1 MLPEGFVY
9 IKDVIP
15 SVREDIR
22 YAGYHNFVG
31 CPVDGYFAPRG
42 VLRIEAAQAL
52 KNAAEVFER
61 QGLYLLI
68 YDAYRP
74 QRAVDHF
81 VRWAADPG
89 DIKTK
94 DEFYPTLDK
103 SELFP
108 RGYIAVRSGHSRGLT
123 VDLTL
128 TDGEGNELDMGGGFD
143 WFAKIS
149 SHDYADLTPAQKNNR
164 EQLRSGML
172 AAGFGDYVEEW
183 WHYTYRFGPE
193 METYYDFPIDGE

>member
-9 IKDVIP
+9 VTDVIP

-31 CPVDGYFAPRG
+31 CPVDGYFASRAVLKEKAALALAKAVKAFEEKGYG
-42 VLRIEAAQAL
+42 V
-52 KNAAEVFER
+52 
-61 QGLYLLI
+61 LI

-81 VRWAADPG
+81 VRWAKDAD

-108 RGYIAVRSGHSRGLT
+108 KGYIAVYSGHSRGLT

-128 TDGEGNELDMGGGFD
+128 TDKDGNEIDMGGEFD
-143 WFAKIS
+143 WFSKIS
-149 SHDYADLTPAQKNNR
+149 SHDYENLTEAQKANR
-164 EQLRSGML
+164 RLLREGML
-172 AAGFGDYVEEW
+172 AAGFDDYVEEW
-183 WHYTYRFGPE
+183 WHYTFICDDPKE
-193 METYYDFPIDGE
+193 YYDFPIE

>member
-9 IKDVIP
+9 IQDIIP

-22 YAGYHNFVG
+22 YAGDHNFVG
-31 CPVDGYFAPRG
+31 CPVDGYFAPKS
-42 VLRIEAAQAL
+42 VLQECAALAL
-52 KNAAEVFER
+52 KKASQEFEKM
-61 QGLYLLI
+61 GYSLLI

-81 VRWAADPG
+81 VRWAKDPD

-94 DEFYPTLDK
+94 DEFYPELDK

-108 RGYIAVRSGHSRGLT
+108 KGYIAVYSGHSRGLT

-128 TDGEGNELDMGGGFD
+128 TDSEGKEIDMGGEFD
-143 WFAKIS
+143 WFSKIS
-149 SHDYADLTPAQKNNR
+149 SHDYENLTEAQKANR
-164 EQLRSGML
+164 RLLREGML
-172 AAGFGDYVEEW
+172 AAGFDDYAEEW
-183 WHYTYRFGPE
+183 WHYTFICDAPKV
-193 METYYDFPIDGE
+193 YYDFPIE

>member
-9 IKDVIP
+9 IRDVIP
-15 SVREDIR
+15 TAYEDIR
-22 YAGYHNFVG
+22 YAGSHNFVG

-42 VLRIEAAQAL
+42 VLREEAAMAL
-52 KNAAEVFER
+52 KNAADAFEK

-81 VRWAADPG
+81 VRWAKDL
-89 DIKTK
+89 DDTK
-94 DEFYPTLDK
+94 MKAEFYPTLDK

-108 RGYIAVRSGHSRGLT
+108 RGYIAVYSGHSRGMT

-128 TDGEGNELDMGGGFD
+128 TDGDGTPLDMGGEFD

-149 SHDYADLTPAQKNNR
+149 SHDYADLTPAQKANR
-164 EQLRSGML
+164 RLLRETML
-172 AAGFGDYVEEW
+172 AAGFEDYSEEW
-183 WHYTYRFGPE
+183 WHYTLPSDAPKV
-193 METYYDFPIDGE
+193 YYDFPIE

>member
-9 IKDVIP
+9 IQDIIP

-22 YAGYHNFVG
+22 YAGDHNFVG
-31 CPVDGYFAPRG
+31 CPVDGYFAPKS
-42 VLRIEAAQAL
+42 VLQECAALALKKAAQ
-52 KNAAEVFER
+52 EFEKK
-61 QGLYLLI
+61 GYGLLI

-81 VRWAADPG
+81 VRWAKDPD

-94 DEFYPTLDK
+94 DEFYPELDK

-108 RGYIAVRSGHSRGLT
+108 KGYIAVYSGHSRGLT

-128 TDGEGNELDMGGGFD
+128 TDSEGKEIDMGGEFD
-143 WFAKIS
+143 WFSKIS
-149 SHDYADLTPAQKNNR
+149 SHDYENLTEAQKANR
-164 EQLRSGML
+164 RLLREGML
-172 AAGFGDYVEEW
+172 AAGFDDYVEEW
-183 WHYTYRFGPE
+183 WHYTFICDAPKV
-193 METYYDFPIDGE
+193 YYDFPIE

>member
-9 IKDVIP
+9 VKDVVP
-15 SVREDIR
+15 SAREDIR
-22 YAGYHNFVG
+22 YAGSHNFVG

-42 VLRIEAAQAL
+42 VLKTEAAQAL
-52 KNAAEVFER
+52 KVAAKAFEK

-81 VRWAADPG
+81 VRWAKDPN

-108 RGYIAVRSGHSRGLT
+108 KGYIAVYSGHSRGLT

-128 TDGEGNELDMGGGFD
+128 TDKDGNELDMGGEFD
-143 WFAKIS
+143 WFSKIS
-149 SHDYADLTPAQKNNR
+149 SHDYAELTPQQKKNR
-164 EQLRSGML
+164 QLLREGML
-172 AAGFGDYVEEW
+172 AAGFDDYSEEW
-183 WHYTYRFGPE
+183 WHYTYITEGE
-193 METYYDFPIDGE
+193 KVYYDFPIE

>member
-9 IKDVIP
+9 IKDIIP

-22 YAGYHNFVG
+22 YAGDHNFVG
-31 CPVDGYFAPRG
+31 CPVDGYFAPKS
-42 VLRIEAAQAL
+42 VLKEEAALAL
-52 KNAAEVFER
+52 KKAAEEFEK

-81 VRWAADPG
+81 VRWAKDES
-89 DIKTK
+89 DIKMK
-94 DEFYPTLDK
+94 EEFYPELDK

-108 RGYIAVRSGHSRGLT
+108 KGYIAVYSGHSRGLT

-128 TDGEGNELDMGGGFD
+128 VDREGNELDMGGEFD
-143 WFAKIS
+143 WFSRIS
-149 SHDYADLTPAQKNNR
+149 SHDYEIVNTVANRVIELTPDGWQDFHGTYEEFVEHQKKKGITGIS
-164 EQLRSGML
+164 L
-172 AAGFGDYVEEW
+172 
-183 WHYTYRFGPE
+183 
-193 METYYDFPIDGE
+193 

>member
-31 CPVDGYFAPRG
+31 CPVDGYFAPKS
-42 VLRIEAAQAL
+42 VLQECAALAL
-52 KNAAEVFER
+52 KKAAEEFER

-81 VRWAADPG
+81 VRWAKDP
-89 DIKTK
+89 DDVKTK
-94 DEFYPTLDK
+94 AEFYPTLDK

-108 RGYIAVRSGHSRGLT
+108 KGYIAVYSGHSRGLT

-128 TDGEGNELDMGGGFD
+128 TDKDGNELDMGGEFD
-143 WFAKIS
+143 WFSKIS
-149 SHDYADLTPAQKNNR
+149 SHEYDQLTPQQKANR
-164 EQLRSGML
+164 QLLRSGML
-172 AAGFGDYVEEW
+172 AAGFDDYSEEW
-183 WHYTYRFGPE
+183 WHYTFICDAPKV
-193 METYYDFPIDGE
+193 YYDFPIE

>member
-9 IKDVIP
+9 VTDVIP

-31 CPVDGYFAPRG
+31 CPVDGYFAPRA
-42 VLRIEAAQAL
+42 VLKEKAALAL
-52 KNAAEVFER
+52 KKAVQVFEEK
-61 QGLYLLI
+61 GFGVLI

-81 VRWAADPG
+81 VRWAKDPD

-108 RGYIAVRSGHSRGLT
+108 KGYIAVYSGHSRGLT

-128 TDGEGNELDMGGGFD
+128 TDKDGNEIDMGGEFD
-143 WFAKIS
+143 WFSKIS
-149 SHDYADLTPAQKNNR
+149 SHDYADLTSQQKKNR
-164 EQLRSGML
+164 ETLRQGML
-172 AAGFGDYVEEW
+172 AAGFDDYSEEW
-183 WHYTYRFGPE
+183 WHYTFICDEPKV
-193 METYYDFPIDGE
+193 YYDFPIE

>member
-9 IKDVIP
+9 IKDIIG

-22 YAGYHNFVG
+22 YAGDHNFVG
-31 CPVDGYFAPRG
+31 CPVDGYFAPKS
-42 VLRIEAAQAL
+42 VLKEEAALAL
-52 KNAAEVFER
+52 KKAAEEFEK

-81 VRWAADPG
+81 VRWAKDES
-89 DIKTK
+89 DIKMK
-94 DEFYPTLDK
+94 EEFYPELDK

-108 RGYIAVRSGHSRGLT
+108 KGYIAVYSGHSRGLT

-128 TDGEGNELDMGGGFD
+128 VDRAGNELDMGGEFD
-143 WFAKIS
+143 WFSKIS
-149 SHDYADLTPAQKNNR
+149 SHDYENLTPQQKANR
-164 EQLRSGML
+164 ELLRRGML
-172 AAGFGDYVEEW
+172 AAGFDDYSEEW
-183 WHYTYRFGPE
+183 WHYTFKCDLPKV
-193 METYYDFPIDGE
+193 YYDFPIE

>member
-9 IKDVIP
+9 VKDVIP

-31 CPVDGYFAPRG
+31 CPVDGYSAPRA
-42 VLRIEAAQAL
+42 VLKEKAAQAL
-52 KNAAEVFER
+52 AKAVKAFEEK
-61 QGLYLLI
+61 GYGVLI

-81 VRWAADPG
+81 VRWAKDPQ

-108 RGYIAVRSGHSRGLT
+108 KGYIAVYSGHSRGLT

-128 TDGEGNELDMGGGFD
+128 TDKDGNEIDMGGEFD
-143 WFAKIS
+143 WFSKIS
-149 SHDYADLTPAQKNNR
+149 SHDYENLTEAQKANR
-164 EQLRSGML
+164 RLLREGML
-172 AAGFGDYVEEW
+172 AAGFDDYVEEW
-183 WHYTYRFGPE
+183 WHYTFITEGE
-193 METYYDFPIDGE
+193 KIYYDFPIE

>member
-31 CPVDGYFAPRG
+31 CPVDGYFAPKS
-42 VLRIEAAQAL
+42 VLKTEAAQAL
-52 KNAAEVFER
+52 KNAADAFEK

-81 VRWAADPG
+81 VRWA
-89 DIKTK
+89 K
-94 DEFYPTLDK
+94 DERDTRMKAEFYPALEK

-108 RGYIAVRSGHSRGLT
+108 KGYIAERSGHSRGMT

-128 TDGEGNELDMGGGFD
+128 TDADGNALDMGGEFD
-143 WFAKIS
+143 WFSKAS
-149 SHDYADLTPAQKNNR
+149 SHDYEGLTTAQKENR
-164 EQLRSGML
+164 ALLRRGMID
-172 AAGFGDYVEEW
+172 AGFEDYSEEW
-183 WHYTYRFGPE
+183 WHYTFRCDAPNV
-193 METYYDFPIDGE
+193 YYDFPIE

>member
-9 IKDVIP
+9 IQDIIP

-22 YAGYHNFVG
+22 YAGDHNFVG
-31 CPVDGYFAPRG
+31 CPVDGYFAPKS
-42 VLRIEAAQAL
+42 VLQECAALAL
-52 KNAAEVFER
+52 KKASQEFEKM
-61 QGLYLLI
+61 GYGLLI

-81 VRWAADPG
+81 VRWAKDPD

-94 DEFYPTLDK
+94 DEFYPELDK

-108 RGYIAVRSGHSRGLT
+108 KGYIAVYSGHSRGLT

-128 TDGEGNELDMGGGFD
+128 TDSEGKEIDMGGEFD
-143 WFAKIS
+143 WFSKIS
-149 SHDYADLTPAQKNNR
+149 SHDYENLTETQKANR
-164 EQLRSGML
+164 RLLREGML
-172 AAGFGDYVEEW
+172 AAGFDDYAEEW
-183 WHYTYRFGPE
+183 WHYTFICDAPKV
-193 METYYDFPIDGE
+193 YYDFPIE

>member
-31 CPVDGYFAPRG
+31 CPVDGYAAPLG
-42 VLRIEAAQAL
+42 VLHVSAAMALREAA
-52 KNAAEVFER
+52 AAFEK

-81 VRWAADPG
+81 VRWAADPA
-89 DIKTK
+89 DVKTK
-94 DEFYPTLDK
+94 EEFYPTLDK

-108 RGYIAVRSGHSRGLT
+108 KGYIAVRSGHSRGLT

-128 TDGEGNELDMGGGFD
+128 TDKDGNELDMGGGFD
-143 WFAKIS
+143 WFSKIS
-149 SHDYADLTPAQKNNR
+149 AHDYDGLTQEQKANR
-164 EQLRSGML
+164 ELLRRGML
-172 AAGFGDYVEEW
+172 EAGFGDYVEEW
-183 WHYTYRFGPE
+183 WHYTYRHGPQLCE
-193 METYYDFPIDGE
+193 YYDFPIDEE

>member
-9 IKDVIP
+9 IKEIIP

-22 YAGYHNFVG
+22 YAGSHNFVG
-31 CPVDGYFAPRG
+31 CPVDGYCAARG
-42 VLRIEAAQAL
+42 VLKTEAALAL
-52 KNAAEVFER
+52 KKAAEAFEK

-81 VRWAADPG
+81 VRWAQDES
-89 DIKTK
+89 DIKMK
-94 DEFYPTLDK
+94 DEFYPELDK

-108 RGYIAVRSGHSRGLT
+108 KGYIAVYSGHSRGLT

-128 TDGEGNELDMGGGFD
+128 TDGDGNALDMGGEFD
-143 WFAKIS
+143 WFSNIS
-149 SHDYADLTPAQKNNR
+149 SHGYVALTQRQRENR
-164 EQLRSGML
+164 LLLREGML
-172 AAGFGDYVEEW
+172 AAGFEDYVEEW
-183 WHYTYRFGPE
+183 WHYTFK
-193 METYYDFPIDGE
+193 MEGEKVYYDFPIE

>member
-9 IKDVIP
+9 IRDVIP
-15 SVREDIR
+15 TAYEDIR
-22 YAGYHNFVG
+22 YAGSHNFVG

-42 VLRIEAAQAL
+42 VLRTEAALAL
-52 KNAAEVFER
+52 KSAADAFEAK
-61 QGLYLLI
+61 GLYLLI

-81 VRWAADPG
+81 VRWAKDLS
-89 DIKTK
+89 DTK
-94 DEFYPTLDK
+94 MKAEFYPTLEK

-108 RGYIAVRSGHSRGLT
+108 RGYIAVYSGHSRGMT

-128 TDGEGNELDMGGGFD
+128 TDRDGTPLDMGGEFD

-149 SHDYADLTPAQKNNR
+149 SHDYEALTPAQRENR
-164 EQLRSGML
+164 RLLRAGML
-172 AAGFGDYVEEW
+172 EAGFEDYSEEW
-183 WHYTYRFGPE
+183 WHYTLPSDAPKV
-193 METYYDFPIDGE
+193 YYDFPIE

>member
-9 IKDVIP
+9 IRDVVP
-15 SVREDIR
+15 SAREDIR

-42 VLRIEAAQAL
+42 VLKAEAAQAL
-52 KNAAEVFER
+52 KKAADAFEA

-81 VRWAADPG
+81 VRWAEDEAD
-89 DIKTK
+89 TK
-94 DEFYPTLDK
+94 MKAEFYPTLDK

-108 RGYIAVRSGHSRGLT
+108 KGYIAVYSGHSRALT

-128 TDGEGNELDMGGGFD
+128 TDGEGNPLDMGGEFD
-143 WFAKIS
+143 WFSKIS
-149 SHDYADLTPAQKNNR
+149 SHDYEDLTPQQKKNR
-164 EQLRSGML
+164 VLLRQGML
-172 AAGFGDYVEEW
+172 AAGFDDYVEEW
-183 WHYTYRFGPE
+183 WHYTFITEGE
-193 METYYDFPIDGE
+193 KIYYDFPIE

>member
-9 IKDVIP
+9 IRDIVP

-22 YAGYHNFVG
+22 YAGSHNFVG
-31 CPVDGYFAPRG
+31 CPVDGYFAARG
-42 VLRIEAAQAL
+42 VLKTEAAQAL
-52 KNAAEVFER
+52 KKVADAFER

-81 VRWAADPG
+81 VRWARDED
-89 DIKTK
+89 DIRMKE
-94 DEFYPTLDK
+94 EFYPALDK

-108 RGYIAVRSGHSRGLT
+108 KGYIAVYSGHSRGLT

-128 TDGEGNELDMGGGFD
+128 TDRDGKELDMGGEFD
-143 WFAKIS
+143 WFSKIS
-149 SHDYADLTPAQKNNR
+149 SHDYDGLTAQQKQNR
-164 EQLRSGML
+164 ELLRQGML
-172 AAGFGDYVEEW
+172 AAGFDDYVEEW
-183 WHYTYRFGPE
+183 WHYTFITEGE
-193 METYYDFPIDGE
+193 KVYYDFPIE

>member
-9 IKDVIP
+9 VTDVIP

-31 CPVDGYFAPRG
+31 CPVDGYFAPRA
-42 VLRIEAAQAL
+42 VLKERAAQAL
-52 KNAAEVFER
+52 AKAVKAFEEK
-61 QGLYLLI
+61 GYGVLI

-81 VRWAADPG
+81 VRWAKDPQ
-89 DIKTK
+89 DIKAK
-94 DEFYPTLDK
+94 EEFYPTLDK

-108 RGYIAVRSGHSRGLT
+108 KGYIAVYSGHSRGLT

-128 TDGEGNELDMGGGFD
+128 TDKDGNEIDMGGEFD
-143 WFAKIS
+143 WFSKIS
-149 SHDYADLTPAQKNNR
+149 SHDCENLTEAQKANR
-164 EQLRSGML
+164 RLLREGML
-172 AAGFGDYVEEW
+172 AVGFDDYVEEW
-183 WHYTYRFGPE
+183 WHYTFICDEPKV
-193 METYYDFPIDGE
+193 YYDFSIE

>member
-9 IKDVIP
+9 IQDIIP

-22 YAGYHNFVG
+22 YAGDHNFVG
-31 CPVDGYFAPRG
+31 CPVDGYFAPKS
-42 VLRIEAAQAL
+42 VLQECAALAL
-52 KNAAEVFER
+52 KNAAQEFEKM
-61 QGLYLLI
+61 GYGLLI

-81 VRWAADPG
+81 VRWAKDPD

-94 DEFYPTLDK
+94 DEFYPELDK

-108 RGYIAVRSGHSRGLT
+108 KGNIAVYSGHSRGLT

-128 TDGEGNELDMGGGFD
+128 TDSEGKEIDMGGEFD
-143 WFAKIS
+143 WFSKIS
-149 SHDYADLTPAQKNNR
+149 SHDYENLTETQKANR
-164 EQLRSGML
+164 RLLREGML
-172 AAGFGDYVEEW
+172 AAGFDDYAEEW
-183 WHYTYRFGPE
+183 WHYTFICDAPKV
-193 METYYDFPIDGE
+193 YYDFPIE

>member
-9 IKDVIP
+9 IRDVIP

-22 YAGYHNFVG
+22 YAGSHNFVG

-42 VLRIEAAQAL
+42 VLREEAALAL
-52 KNAAEVFER
+52 KQAADAFEK

-81 VRWAADPG
+81 VRWAKDLS
-89 DIKTK
+89 DTK
-94 DEFYPTLDK
+94 MKAEFYPTLDK

-108 RGYIAVRSGHSRGLT
+108 RGYIAVYSGHSRGMT

-128 TDGEGNELDMGGGFD
+128 TDGEGTPLDMGGEFD
-143 WFAKIS
+143 WFSKIS
-149 SHDYADLTPAQKNNR
+149 SHDYEDLTPAQKANR
-164 EQLRSGML
+164 RLLRETML
-172 AAGFGDYVEEW
+172 AAGFEDYSEEW
-183 WHYTYRFGPE
+183 WHYTLPSDAPKV
-193 METYYDFPIDGE
+193 YYDFPIE

>member
-9 IKDVIP
+9 IRDVIP

-22 YAGYHNFVG
+22 YAGSHNFVG

-42 VLRIEAAQAL
+42 VLRTEAAMAL
-52 KNAAEVFER
+52 KTAADAFQK

-81 VRWAADPG
+81 VRWAKDLS
-89 DIKTK
+89 DTK
-94 DEFYPTLDK
+94 MKAEFYPTLDK

-108 RGYIAVRSGHSRGLT
+108 RGYIAVYSGHSRGMT

-128 TDGEGNELDMGGGFD
+128 TERDGTPLDMGGEFD
-143 WFAKIS
+143 WFSSIS
-149 SHDYADLTPAQKNNR
+149 SHDCEDITPAQKKSR
-164 EQLRSGML
+164 RLLRTGML
-172 AAGFGDYVEEW
+172 AAGFEDYSEEW
-183 WHYTYRFGPE
+183 WHYTLPSDAPKV
-193 METYYDFPIDGE
+193 YYDFPIE

>member
-15 SVREDIR
+15 SVFEDIR
-22 YAGYHNFVG
+22 YAGSHNFVG

-42 VLRIEAAQAL
+42 VLREEAALAL
-52 KNAAEVFER
+52 KNAAAAFEK

-81 VRWAADPG
+81 VRWAQDVDDVKMKA
-89 DIKTK
+89 
-94 DEFYPTLDK
+94 EFYPTLDK

-108 RGYIAVRSGHSRGLT
+108 KGYIAVYSGHSRGMT

-128 TDGEGNELDMGGGFD
+128 TDRDGTPLDMGGEFD

-149 SHDYADLTPAQKNNR
+149 SHDYEALTPAQRENR
-164 EQLRSGML
+164 RLLRAGML
-172 AAGFGDYVEEW
+172 EAGFEDYSEEW
-183 WHYTYRFGPE
+183 WHYTLPSDAPKV
-193 METYYDFPIDGE
+193 YYDFPIE